1 MSYHI
6 KGHNYKLRTKKDY
19 IDWIIKSNAWATT
32 KTKLNAMDINSL
44 KDIKSIIEIKLM
56 TKVMQKPIPQTHT
69 QTNEVQNE

>member
-56 TKVMQKPIPQTHT
+56 TKVMKKPI
-69 QTNEVQNE
+69 EKV

>member
-32 KTKLNAMDINSL
+32 KTKLNSMDINSL
-44 KDIKSIIEIKLM
+44 KDIKSIIQMKLM
-56 TKVMQKPIPQTHT
+56 TKVMQKPIEMKSAETVDKT
-69 QTNEVQNE
+69 